1 MRGYTPGMIR
11 PDVLIAAP
19 MPPAVM
25 AALEARF
32 TTHRLWEPGGVDAL
46 PVATRE
52 AILGIAA
59 NTLAGQIDSR
69 LFDRLPHLQI
79 IANFGVGYDNVDARA
94 AAERGVIVTN
104 TPGVLDAEV
113 ADLTVGLLLAT
124 IRQIP
129 QADRYVRDG
138 RWADRPF
145 PLSATLQGRRVGIL
159 GLGAIGKA
167 IARRLAAFDLA
178 IAYSGRHPQPDVPY
192 VYFPD
197 ARSLAEACD
206 VLIVIVP
213 GGEATRHLVDREVF
227 AALGPQGVLI
237 NVSRGSVVDE
247 EALIA
252 ALRDGAI
259 AAAGLDVYAN
269 EPHVPA
275 ALIAMENVVLLP
287 HVGSGSIATRAAM
300 GQLVVDNLIAWFSEG
315 KPLTPVAESRHLPG
329 AV

>member
-1 MRGYTPGMIR
+1 MIR
-11 PDVLIAAP
+11 PDILVAAP
-19 MPPAVM
+19 MPLAVM
-25 AALEARF
+25 AALDARF
-32 TTHRLWEPGGVDAL
+32 TAHRLWELGGADAL
-46 PVATRE
+46 PPTTRD
-52 AILGIAA
+52 AIVGIAA

-79 IANFGVGYDNVDARA
+79 VANFGVGYDNVDARA

-124 IRQIP
+124 IRRIP
-129 QADRYVRDG
+129 QADRYVREG
-138 RWADRPF
+138 RWATQPF
-145 PLSATLQGRRVGIL
+145 PLSATLQGRQIGIL

-178 IAYSGRHPQPDVPY
+178 IAYCGRHRQPDVPY
-192 VYFPD
+192 AYFPD
-197 ARSLAEACD
+197 ARSLAQACD

-213 GGEATRHLVDREVF
+213 GGDATTHLVDRPVLT
-227 AALGPQGVLI
+227 ALGPQGVLI

-252 ALRDGAI
+252 ALQDGTI
-259 AAAGLDVYAN
+259 AAAGLDVYVN

-275 ALIAMENVVLLP
+275 ALIAMANVVLLP
-287 HVGSGSIATRAAM
+287 HVGSGSVATRAAM
-300 GQLVVDNLIAWFSEG
+300 GQLVVDNLIAWFTQG